1 MDPRKHILEDF
12 QSMELALTNHNKHIS
27 RTPLFGSVVAYAL
40 EIQVR
45 HGQQICASDRN
56 KDNKASRPPSF
67 LINQNI
73 EEFVLTQVDKL
84 LHELLNKSDPQTPS
98 PE

>member
-1 MDPRKHILEDF
+1 MLEDF
-12 QSMELALTNHNKHIS
+12 QYMELAPNNHNQSIS
-27 RTPLFGSVVAYAL
+27 RTPLFGSNVAYAL

-45 HGQQICASDRN
+45 HGQQIGASDRN
-56 KDNKASRPPSF
+56 KDNEASRPPSF

-73 EEFVLTQVDKL
+73 EQFVLTQVDKL
-84 LHELLNKSDPQTPS
+84 LHELLSKTDPPAPS

>member
-1 MDPRKHILEDF
+1 IKTRHSGDG
-12 QSMELALTNHNKHIS
+12 AG
-27 RTPLFGSVVAYAL
+27 GSVVAYAL

-45 HGQQICASDRN
+45 HGQQIGASDRN
-56 KDNKASRPPSF
+56 KDNEASRPRSF

-73 EEFVLTQVDKL
+73 EQFVLTQVDKL
-84 LHELLNKSDPQTPS
+84 VHELLNKTDPPAPS